1 MSKIWDALQKV
12 EDLRDLGGGAGAVVV
27 PERIRLTPKQRVA
40 IQALLR
46 TATLEEAAEAAGVSQ
61 MTLRRWLGRPGFV
74 AEYYYAGR
82 RDIEEA
88 MARLDSATQTA
99 MEVLEQARDLLARI
113 GARSGPRS
121 TGSGRSRQPE
131 TPNER

>member
-12 EDLRDLGGGAGAVVV
+12 EELRDLGGGAGAVVL

-46 TATLEEAAEAAGVSQ
+46 TATLEDAAEAAGVSE

-88 MARLDSATQTA
+88 MARLDAATQTA
-99 MEVLEQARDLLARI
+99 MDVLEQARDLLARI
-113 GARSGPRS
+113 GARSGQPS
-121 TGSGRSRQPE
+121 ADAEASRHAE